1 MNRKY
6 LTKRKDRSSIKLNFT
21 YRKEK
26 RGYSVRLVK
35 NFSKRE
41 GGAMGRM
48 AELLGISESYY
59 CLIENGKRQK
69 RIDIFLL
76 SRLSDVLEKP
86 IIELIK
92 LEAQQVHK

>member
-1 MNRKY
+1 
-6 LTKRKDRSSIKLNFT
+6 
-21 YRKEK
+21 
-26 RGYSVRLVK
+26 
-35 NFSKRE
+35 
-41 GGAMGRM
+41 MGRM